1 LLLGEEGE
9 KERILRGDGYQSI
22 LHICMYIKYGE
33 REREKETERQREKEG
48 ENNEIHRTLFLK
60 GEEEEKWKYNEG
72 GELV

>member
-33 REREKETERQREKEG
+33 RERERERRRDREREKG
-48 ENNEIHRTLFLK
+48 RK
-60 GEEEEKWKYNEG
+60 GKN
-72 GELV
+72 

>member
-1 LLLGEEGE
+1 
-9 KERILRGDGYQSI
+9 
-22 LHICMYIKYGE
+22 MYVYKIWGE
-33 REREKETERQREKEG
+33 RERERETERQREKEG